1 MKRTRWARILPC
13 VAAAA
18 CLFLLATSLPAAE
31 NPEKPAAGEA
41 EREAAARAALKLQ
54 DVPGRIVY
62 ETFRDD
68 NWELFSVKPDG
79 SDPVNLTKTPRA
91 NELYPHVSPD
101 GTKVCFVVNEMAEG
115 ASEPTVRNAYYMN
128 LDGSGRTKVA
138 ASAREACWSPDGK
151 RIAYLKDEFDRFVHE
166 DFATKGIGIYDLAT
180 GWRTDHPNK
189 DLFHLYN
196 LCWSPDGNWFV
207 ATVHAGMGYKHAIL
221 AVEAAGTKVFDLEI
235 PGCRPD
241 FSPDGRKIA
250 WGASDWDLYIGDLDL
265 ASAKPKVTHGRA
277 VVRSAKPMK
286 IYHVDW
292 SPDGKYVAF
301 SRGPERKSLG
311 QAPEIIGIKARDW
324 NIGVADSSGE
334 SVWLAIT
341 SDGNCNKEPDW
352 APVPQ
357 KGSQ

>member
-1 MKRTRWARILPC
+1 
-13 VAAAA
+13 
-18 CLFLLATSLPAAE
+18 
-31 NPEKPAAGEA
+31 
-41 EREAAARAALKLQ
+41 
-54 DVPGRIVY
+54 
-62 ETFRDD
+62 
-68 NWELFSVKPDG
+68 
-79 SDPVNLTKTPRA
+79 
-91 NELYPHVSPD
+91 
-101 GTKVCFVVNEMAEG
+101 
-115 ASEPTVRNAYYMN
+115 MN

-138 ASAREACWSPDGK
+138 DNGREACWSPDGK
-151 RIAYLKDEFDRFVHE
+151 RIAYLKGEFDRFVYE

-180 GWRTDHPNK
+180 GQRTDHPNK

-241 FSPDGRKIA
+241 ISPDGKKIA

-265 ASAKPKVTHGRA
+265 ASAKPKVTHGRPVA
-277 VVRSAKPMK
+277 RSAKPMK

-324 NIGVADSSGE
+324 NICVADSSGE
-334 SVWLAIT
+334 SVWLLVT

-357 KGSQ
+357 KGGQ